1 MHHLFFALLKNKL
14 HRFTLLSTTV
24 LVSLTATPLTVTN
37 LGMMT
42 ASAQTQTTQEPDAE
56 VLRFLEKIGG
66 LGMPQPPKPEPKPNL
81 EQWREEIRQREEE
94 IRKEVEE
101 LRRPGQ
107 IRQERNEQIFQQ
119 YKVGVEQL
127 SKGQFQQALETF
139 QQVLVNYKKI
149 GNRQGQAWTL
159 TAIAGSHHSLGQYAK
174 ALEFYQQ
181 ALAIHKRIGD
191 REGIGANLNNIGEV
205 YRNLGQYTKALE
217 FLEQALAMR
226 KQMGVPGEGQ
236 TLNNIGSAYYNL
248 AQYAKALKFFE
259 QALAMHKQMGDLG
272 EGETLNYI
280 GSVYYNL
287 AEYPKALNFFE
298 QSLAIHQKVGD
309 KTGEG
314 QSLNGI
320 GLVYSDLGQYTKAL
334 KSYQQGLAVH
344 RQISDKAGEGTTLN
358 NIGGAYLSMGEYFKA
373 LKSYQQALDIYKK
386 IGNQAGEGETL
397 NNIGFVYDRLAQY
410 AKALEFFEQGLAIH
424 KQIGNKAREGQSQ
437 AGIGEIYYNQNQYAK
452 ALEFYTQALTI
463 FKEIGLKAAEGTTLT
478 NIGLVYNNL
487 GQYPKA
493 EKTLFAAIE
502 VRESLRPGLKDD
514 QKISIFETQ
523 AGSYRLLQQALVAQ
537 NKNTTALEIAER
549 GRARAFVE
557 LLASKL
563 SPNPN
568 IQQLKPP
575 NIKQIQQIAQQQ
587 KATLV
592 EYSIIYAPFQ
602 VQGKEEW
609 HPQLYIWVVKHTGE
623 VTFKQVD
630 LKSLDTPLADLVTK
644 SRTSIRAR
652 SGDVVA
658 ISEKASVNPRKKKP
672 LQQLYQILIQ
682 PIASNLPQDPNTRV
696 IFIPQAELFF
706 VPFPALQDQSGK
718 YLIEKHTILT
728 APAIQVLQLT
738 HQQKINK
745 RKAIK
750 NRPALVV
757 GNPTMPQ
764 QLLPLPGAEQEALQ
778 IAKILN
784 TQALTGSKATE
795 TLVKQ
800 LMQSVDVVHLAT
812 HGLLD
817 DFKGLG
823 VPGAIA
829 LAPSGQD
836 DGLLTS
842 GEIFDMKLDADLVV
856 LSACDTGRGDIKNDG
871 VIGLS
876 RSLISAGASS
886 IIVSLWAV
894 SDDST
899 ALLMTEF
906 YQNLRRNPDKAV
918 ALRDAMLSTRKKY
931 RHPREW
937 AAFTL
942 IGEAE

>member
-1 MHHLFFALLKNKL
+1 MKI
-14 HRFTLLSTTV
+14 T
-24 LVSLTATPLTVTN
+24 
-37 LGMMT
+37 
-42 ASAQTQTTQEPDAE
+42 SAQAQTTQKPD
-56 VLRFLEKIGG
+56 VKTLRFLENLGG
-66 LGMPQPPKPEPKPNL
+66 
-81 EQWREEIRQREEE
+81 
-94 IRKEVEE
+94 
-101 LRRPGQ
+101 
-107 IRQERNEQIFQQ
+107 
-119 YKVGVEQL
+119 
-127 SKGQFQQALETF
+127 LETF
-139 QQVLVNYKKI
+139 QNVLVNYKEI
-149 GNRQGQAWTL
+149 GNRQGQARTL
-159 TAIAGSHHSLGQYAK
+159 TAIAGLHYRLAQYTK
-174 ALEFYQQ
+174 ALKFYQQ
-181 ALAIHKRIGD
+181 ALAIHKQIGD
-191 REGIGANLNNIGEV
+191 REGVGANFYKIGSVYYGLGQYTKALEFFEQALAIHKQIGDRKGVGRNFNNIGSV
-205 YRNLGQYTKALE
+205 YYSLGQYTKALEFFEQALAMRKQIGDREGVDTDFNNIGVVYYNLGQYTKALEFFEQALAMHKGMGNFMEGHTLYTIGVIYYDLGQYTKALE
-217 FLEQALAMR
+217 FLEQ
-226 KQMGVPGEGQ
+226 
-236 TLNNIGSAYYNL
+236 
-248 AQYAKALKFFE
+248 
-259 QALAMHKQMGDLG
+259 
-272 EGETLNYI
+272 
-280 GSVYYNL
+280 
-287 AEYPKALNFFE
+287 
-298 QSLAIHQKVGD
+298 SLAINQKVGNR
-309 KTGEG
+309 TGEG
-314 QSLNGI
+314 DSFNRI
-320 GLVYSDLGQYTKAL
+320 GLVYSDLGQRTKAV
-334 KSYQQGLAVH
+334 KSYQQGLAVY
-344 RQISDKAGEGTTLN
+344 RQINDKAGEATTLD
-358 NIGGAYLSMGEYFKA
+358 NIRGDNLFRSEYLKA
-373 LKSYQQALDIYKK
+373 FKSYQQALDIYRKFD
-386 IGNQAGEGETL
+386 NQAEQGKTL
-397 NNIGFVYDRLAQY
+397 YKIGFVYRKMAQY
-410 AKALEFFEQGLAIH
+410 AKALEFYTQALAIF
-424 KQIGNKAREGQSQ
+424 KQTGLKAAEGKTLTY
-437 AGIGEIYYNQNQYAK
+437 IGEIYHNQNQYAK
-452 ALEFYTQALTI
+452 ALEFYTQALAI
-463 FKEIGLKAAEGTTLT
+463 FKQTGLKAAEGYILT
-478 NIGLVYNNL
+478 NIGFIYNNL

-502 VRESLRPGLKDD
+502 VRESLRPRLKDD

-523 AGSYRLLQQALVAQ
+523 AVSYRLLQKALVAQ

-592 EYSIIYAPFQ
+592 EYSIIYVPFQ

-609 HPQLYIWVVKHTGE
+609 HPQLYIWVVKPRGE
-623 VTFKQVD
+623 VIFKQVN
-630 LKSLDTPLADLVTK
+630 LKSLDKPLADLVTK

-652 SGDVVA
+652 SSDAVA
-658 ISEKASVNPRKKKP
+658 IPGEASANPHQKKP

-682 PIASNLPQDPNTRV
+682 PIASNLPQDPNSRV

-706 VPFPALQDQSGK
+706 VPFPALQDESGK

-750 NRPALVV
+750 NRTALVV

-764 QLLPLPGAEQEALQ
+764 QLSPLPGAEQEALR

-795 TLVKQ
+795 TTVKQ

-812 HGLLD
+812 HGLLN

-829 LAPSGQD
+829 LAPSSQD

-876 RSLISAGASS
+876 RSLISAGAPSV
-886 IIVSLWAV
+886 IVSLWKVA
-894 SDDST
+894 DDST
-899 ALLMTEF
+899 TLLMTEF

-918 ALRDAMLSTRKKY
+918 ALRNAMLSTMKQY
-931 RHPREW
+931 RHPIEW